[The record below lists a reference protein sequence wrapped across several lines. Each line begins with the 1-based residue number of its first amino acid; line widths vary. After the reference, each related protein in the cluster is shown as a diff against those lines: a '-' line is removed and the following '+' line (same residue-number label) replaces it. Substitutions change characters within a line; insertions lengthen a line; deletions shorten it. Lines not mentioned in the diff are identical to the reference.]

1 MYEKLVEQLGSYSK
15 RYRSG
20 ETLGRAIQYTEDL
33 LDEASAAIETLET
46 LFENYESVVNTK
58 NRLAVKVHELQSEL
72 KRVKRER
79 DEAISCLRN
88 TGECYGCLYAI
99 DDRPCLCSECE
110 LDKINCESC
119 LWYDDPCAVC
129 LDGEN
134 WAWRGAKEDKQ
145 NEAD

>member
-1 MYEKLVEQLGSYSK
+1 MYEKLVEQLGNYSK

-20 ETLGRAIQYTEDL
+20 ETLGRAIEYTEDL

-79 DEAISCLRN
+79 DAAIADIPHKCWSCTN
-88 TGECYGCLYAI
+88 GFYTEIGFDCDQAHYKSGVKNCL
-99 DDRPCLCSECE
+99 SWE
-110 LDKINCESC
+110 
-119 LWYDDPCAVC
+119 
-129 LDGEN
+129 
-134 WAWRGAKEDKQ
+134 WRGVKEDKH
-145 NEAD
+145 DV